1 MQYLQIYNKKEVV
14 DLLAIRRFE
23 TKFGERIQTINDIN
37 HWEEELKNATAP
49 FVLIGIPEDIGIE
62 ANYGSKGASNT
73 WLLFLQQLLNTQS
86 NDFLTGDEVLLL
98 GAFDFS
104 LLEAPILQFAHSTEE
119 QIDAMR
125 HAVNTIDD
133 AIEQVVKKVTALGKI
148 PIVIGGGQ
156 NNAYPLIKATA
167 KGLQKSGAIQHAL
180 LNVINVDA
188 HMDYRPLEGRHNGNA
203 FRYAEDDGYLQK
215 YFVLGFHENYISQ
228 GVWTDFVN
236 NANFDA
242 ISYEDIF
249 LREKCSFLDATVT
262 SFVFTEDTPVGIE
275 IDADALQG
283 VVSSA
288 TSPTGISIDN
298 IRQFV
303 HLAASKTEVAY
314 LHLSEGVAT
323 VDNTVGKL
331 YCYLVT
337 DFIKAYLHKDI

>member
-1 MQYLQIYNKKEVV
+1 MQHLHIYSKKEVV
-14 DLLAIRRFE
+14 ELLNIRRFE
-23 TKFGERIQTINDIN
+23 TKFGERIQTITDTNN
-37 HWEEELKNATAP
+37 WEQELTDSKAP
-49 FVLIGIPEDIGIE
+49 FVLVGIPEDIGIE
-62 ANYGSKGASNT
+62 ANYGTKGASDT
-73 WLLFLQQLLNTQS
+73 WPLFLQQLLNTQS
-86 NDFLTGDEVLLL
+86 NDFLIGDEILLL

-104 LLEAPILQFAHSTEE
+104 ALEEPIIKFTHSTEE

-133 AIEQVVKKVTALGKI
+133 TVENVVKKIASSGKI
-148 PIVIGGGQ
+148 PIIIGGGQ
-156 NNAYPLIKATA
+156 NNAYPLIKACA
-167 KGLQKSGAIQHAL
+167 KGLHKKGVL
-180 LNVINVDA
+180 PDPVLNIINVDA

-203 FRYAEDDGYLQK
+203 FRYAEDDGYLHK

-236 NANFDA
+236 NPNFDA

-288 TSPTGISIDN
+288 TTPSGISVDN

-303 HLAASKTEVAY
+303 HLAASKTQVAY
-314 LHLSEGVAT
+314 LHLSEGVAHK
-323 VDNTVGKL
+323 DNTVARL

-337 DFIKAYLHKDI
+337 DFIKAFLHKDI

>member
-1 MQYLQIYNKKEVV
+1 MQYLQIYSKKEVL

-23 TKFGERIQTINDIN
+23 TKFGERIQTANN
-37 HWEEELKNATAP
+37 VTTWEEELTHSTAP

-62 ANYGSKGASNT
+62 ANYGTKGASNT
-73 WLLFLQQLLNTQS
+73 WLLFLKQLLNTQS
-86 NDFLTGDEVLLL
+86 NDFLTGDEVFLL

-104 LLEAPILQFAHSTEE
+104 VLEAPILQFAHSKEE
-119 QIDAMR
+119 QIDALR
-125 HAVNTIDD
+125 HAVNTIDE
-133 AIEQVVKKVTALGKI
+133 AVEQVVKKVTALGKI

-167 KGLQKSGAIQHAL
+167 KGLQKRGVIENTL

-203 FRYAEDDGYLQK
+203 FRYAEDDGYLHK

-236 NANFDA
+236 NVNVDA

-275 IDADALQG
+275 IDADALQD
-283 VVSSA
+283 VVAS
-288 TSPTGISIDN
+288 TTTPTGISVDN

-303 HLAASKTEVAY
+303 HLAASKTTVAY

-323 VDNTVGKL
+323 NDNTVAKL

-337 DFIKAYLHKDI
+337 DFVKAYLHKDI